1 MFQDRIKLLRESHGL
16 TKKEIAKA
24 IGITER
30 AYITYEYG
38 QREPS
43 METIIKLAKY
53 YGTTTVYLLG
63 VETADPPNPLDML
76 NLSNLEKLILQTYI
90 SVSPKTRKELEEVI
104 MKIADGA
111 DLQIVAKK
119 PEIQQTQ
126 KDDDS
131 DEYIVQTTTVGKEMD
146 RREAEQA
153 RRIADVEAKENVV

>member
-1 MFQDRIKLLRESHGL
+1 
-16 TKKEIAKA
+16 
-24 IGITER
+24 
-30 AYITYEYG
+30 
-38 QREPS
+38 

-53 YGTTTVYLLG
+53 YGTTTDYLLG

-119 PEIQQTQ
+119 PEIQQITNQ
-126 KDDDS
+126 KED
-131 DEYIVQTTTVGKEMD
+131 DEYIVQTTTVGEEMD
-146 RREAEQA
+146 RLEAEQA
-153 RRIADVEAKENVV
+153 RRIADVKAKKNAV